1 VLEIVDQGDLD
12 DAGLDQHLGG
22 HQVEAAQRR
31 FDLGEL
37 AHRGIDQQGVVVL
50 VGDDAD
56 VVADGEI
63 AAPALLAGAGIG
75 GGEVGAAT
83 AAAAGVHGA
92 EAGGDAAV
100 AVGGAVL
107 IGIAAAAAATED
119 IAEDLGEVGGG
130 AVLHAVDM
138 QGGFVGGVLALV
150 EAVDPG
156 ADAV

>member
-1 VLEIVDQGDLD
+1 
-12 DAGLDQHLGG
+12 
-22 HQVEAAQRR
+22 
-31 FDLGEL
+31 
-37 AHRGIDQQGVVVL
+37 
-50 VGDDAD
+50 AD

-156 ADAV
+156 ADAVEVVGAGGDHEDAVEALEGHHPDDAGEAGSGDALGA